1 MECATKRVLLLR
13 NWNSVCKDSVSKL
26 ASHLYLFREY
36 ISKKI
41 GVVFRSNRAIN
52 FNMKNRLFLI
62 LTTMI
67 TLTLLMASCLQV
79 VPSAPEES
87 ATPALEPVV
96 EIPPA
101 EQVTPNWVY
110 AIIGIGVALTIV
122 VIVYIFRSRKP

>member
-1 MECATKRVLLLR
+1 M
-13 NWNSVCKDSVSKL
+13 CKDSVSKL
-26 ASHLYLFREY
+26 ASHLYLFGEY

-41 GVVFRSNRAIN
+41 GIVFRSNRAIN

-101 EQVTPNWVY
+101 GQVTPNWVY

>member
-1 MECATKRVLLLR
+1 M
-13 NWNSVCKDSVSKL
+13 CKDSVFKL
-26 ASHLYLFREY
+26 AGHLYLFREY

-41 GVVFRSNRAIN
+41 GAVFRSNRATN
-52 FNMKNRLFLI
+52 YNMKNRLFLI
-62 LTTMI
+62 LTTLITLI
-67 TLTLLMASCLQV
+67 TLTLLMVSCLQV
-79 VPSAPEES
+79 VPSTPEES